1 MHARILIVDDRST
14 NLRIYAQFVS
24 MMGPNYE
31 SVCFRSAVEAL
42 EWLENEN
49 ADLLIVDYRM
59 PQMNGA
65 EFISHVRKRSTG
77 KHIPAIMI
85 TARQDR
91 ECRISALDAG
101 ATDFLQSPVSDSEF
115 RERVLLLL
123 RQKNT
128 EDHLTRKSRN
138 GQKALQ
144 TNNFG
149 DTENGSKSMLEQIID
164 TTPILLNATD
174 RDGNILFLNSYQAA
188 LLSDEHENLVGRS
201 LYDILEPKLAK
212 REKDRNQQVLD
223 QDSNFSNFEERYV
236 SEGIELTFHCN
247 KAPLTNIDGQTIGV
261 LTTGIDIT
269 ARKFAEEHRT
279 HLALHDMLTGL
290 PNRSLLAERMR
301 SEIEE
306 CKSAD
311 KSSALLLIDLDRFK
325 IINDT
330 RGHQVG
336 DALLRQVAERIS
348 SNIQPGDVASRIGGD
363 EFAIILSDIGRPEDI
378 GIKCEKLL
386 SEIGQTYVIDGVEQ
400 IIGCSIGVALIPG
413 DSDDPDELLRLSD
426 LAMYEAKSQGRN
438 CYRYFSPR
446 LNQIAQS
453 TARLEHDLRAALD
466 GEEFCL
472 EYQPIVDTATKRIS
486 ALEALL
492 RWDHPEKGRLMPAD
506 FLKVANDSGLIDRIG
521 KQVIEL
527 ACRQIA
533 DMHAIG
539 IDLPGIAVN
548 VSPRQFHAMGMS
560 REILGKIQKYAIPP
574 GKLSIEITEELLL
587 DKNQDITDELEQLR
601 ENGVGISIDDFGTGY
616 SSLQYLRDLPAT
628 KLKIDQTF
636 VARIEESAAD
646 RAIIST
652 IAHLAHALDMRVVAE
667 GVESEAQFSLL
678 RASGCDEV
686 QGYFLGRPLAA
697 SRLKDI
703 FGNGEAFFEAAAS

>member
-24 MMGPNYE
+24 MMGPQYE
-31 SVCFRSAVEAL
+31 AVCFHSAVEAL
-42 EWLENEN
+42 EWLENES

-77 KHIPAIMI
+77 KHVPAIMI

-91 ECRISALDAG
+91 ECRITALDAG

-115 RERVLLLL
+115 RERALLLL
-123 RQKNT
+123 NQKNK
-128 EDHLTRKSRN
+128 EHELARHSRN
-138 GQKALQ
+138 VQRALKPAD
-144 TNNFG
+144 FS
-149 DTENGSKSMLEQIID
+149 DTAQGSKSMLEQIID

-188 LLSDEHENLVGRS
+188 LLGEDHENLVGRS
-201 LYDILEPKLAK
+201 IYDILEQKLSK
-212 REKDRNQQVLD
+212 REHERNQQVLE
-223 QDSNFSNFEERYV
+223 QDSNFPNFEERYV
-236 SEGIELTFHCN
+236 SDGIELTFHCN

-301 SEIEE
+301 SEIGE
-306 CKSAD
+306 CKSAE
-311 KSSALLLIDLDRFK
+311 KSAALLLIDLDRFK

-348 SNIQPGDVASRIGGD
+348 GNIQPGDFAARIGGD

-378 GIKCEKLL
+378 GTKCEKLL
-386 SEIGQTYVIDGVEQ
+386 SEIGLTYTIDGVEQ

-413 DSDDPDELLRLSD
+413 DSDDPDELLRLAD

-453 TARLEHDLRAALD
+453 TAQLEHDLRAALD
-466 GEEFCL
+466 GDEFCL

-492 RWDHPEKGRLMPAD
+492 RWDHPQKGRLMPAD

-533 DMHAIG
+533 DMNAIG

-560 REILGKIQKYAIPP
+560 REILGKIEKYLIPA

-601 ENGVGISIDDFGTGY
+601 DNGVGISIDDFGTGY

-636 VARIEESAAD
+636 VARIEDSAAD

-667 GVESEAQFSLL
+667 GVETEAQFALL

-686 QGYFLGRPLAA
+686 QGYYLGRPLAA
-697 SRLKDI
+697 ERLKQI
-703 FGNGEAFFEAAAS
+703 FGAGEAFFGAAAL